1 MSGWERSE
9 FYALAARLNAAGIDE
24 ARPPNEDETAC
35 AYLPKLYGWVM
46 DACMPVIDLSAN
58 EVKVNPIYAGDPVAK
73 ITATE
78 GAVRRYKLPVVGAAR
93 NVRFDDHLIDHDAE
107 ALLKGKDLD
116 PDKRGVEFTY
126 RRGSF

>member
-24 ARPPNEDETAC
+24 ARPPNEDETAG
-35 AYLPKLYGWVM
+35 AYLPLLYGWVM
-46 DACMPVIDLSAN
+46 DACLRIP
-58 EVKVNPIYAGDPVAK
+58 KTPK
-73 ITATE
+73 
-78 GAVRRYKLPVVGAAR
+78 RAAR
-93 NVRFDDHLIDHDAE
+93 WDDHLIDHDAE

-116 PDKRGVEFTY
+116 PEKRGVEFTY